1 MREMDKQG
9 FKYGFNPRQPKNERA
24 TLITAGRPGMLP
36 GMTPEDEDAV
46 RERWASQPYANRP
59 RRPKPGIDLPCEDD
73 YGSEANAG

>member
-46 RERWASQPYANRP
+46 RERWASQPYCRKHNRRKHADVP
-59 RRPKPGIDLPCEDD
+59 IEDD
-73 YGSEANAG
+73 YGDDASAG